1 MCSCSIL
8 RGGCPPVNERRHCS
22 IVTDPERRGSCVCA
36 EVAPPDI
43 ANRGKSVTAPCA
55 DQTCASWQQRK
66 APATVRGRYRV
77 AAFLTLPPV
86 TKARPPLL
94 QDSRYTEYPEACD
107 SGPWAAHLAAF
118 ARGIASKYFGTMTLV
133 FGEAARISWTKDC
146 KASRL
151 ACCEALNG
159 ARKLSQ

>member
-1 MCSCSIL
+1 M
-8 RGGCPPVNERRHCS
+8 RGGGP
-22 IVTDPERRGSCVCA
+22 T
-36 EVAPPDI
+36 
-43 ANRGKSVTAPCA
+43 
-55 DQTCASWQQRK
+55 
-66 APATVRGRYRV
+66 RYRKSGQISNRSLCGSDLCIVAAAKGARDGPRPLQV